1 MATINIG
8 SLSFTHKG
16 DYASGTAYV
25 KNDVVYYATN
35 GNAYVAKTSTTGNA
49 PTSTAHWDL
58 FAAGSGGIWN
68 AGLSLGSAGQVVKVN
83 SGGSALEFGTL
94 SSDYVKIGTYTA
106 NNVSSLVIDNIF
118 TTTYSTYKI
127 FIDRMYGASNGAWLG
142 VRHLSSGTTDTNN
155 VYATI
160 QGYAYVESGTQGYAS
175 GNSGWHSSS
184 DQGYL
189 MLGSS
194 DASYRGSAEMTI
206 YNPANSDGD
215 ADRLRINF
223 KTAGW
228 NGTGRFE
235 TRDGAFWINN
245 TSAPTGLEFRYSGN
259 NFYGK
264 WRVYGIK

>member
-1 MATINIG
+1 
-8 SLSFTHKG
+8 
-16 DYASGTAYV
+16 
-25 KNDVVYYATN
+25 
-35 GNAYVAKTSTTGNA
+35 
-49 PTSTAHWDL
+49 
-58 FAAGSGGIWN
+58 
-68 AGLSLGSAGQVVKVN
+68 
-83 SGGSALEFGTL
+83 
-94 SSDYVKIGTYTA
+94 
-106 NNVSSLVIDNIF
+106 
-118 TTTYSTYKI
+118 KI
-127 FIDRMYGASNGAWLG
+127 FIDRMYGGSNGAWLG

-160 QGYAYVESGTQGYAS
+160 LGYAYVESGTQGYSS

-184 DQGYL
+184 NQGYL

-194 DASYRGSAEMTI
+194 DASYRGSAELTV

-245 TSAPTGLEFRYSGN
+245 TSAPTGLEFRYSGH